1 MTSPILSRSRTFSSD
16 ERGVVAILFG
26 LSVMVLVLLIG
37 IAVDQARVY
46 HSTSKLA
53 AAADAAALAAGRA
66 MLDGNFTDAEIAAI
80 GEKFFSENLSANRDF
95 TDVHG
100 VRVIPNQMESTIRVE
115 IDADVPMTFT
125 RVAGFNAV
133 ATPTNSLTSFEPADL
148 ELGMALDITG
158 SMEGQKLEDLKAAAK
173 DLIEVLLPGGDQ
185 PNKVRIGL
193 APYSAS
199 IRLGSYA
206 STVSNG
212 ASRDGC
218 VRERTGASANTDDE
232 PASGAYYRAGRSSDI
247 DPTQGSQDYFC
258 PAAAI
263 VPLTDDKDA
272 LNRSIDGYVAS
283 GATAGHIGAQWA
295 WNLISPNYKRIW
307 PTSSEPV
314 AYNDGKTTKA
324 VILMTDG
331 IFNMSY
337 ANGRAS
343 DQALAIC
350 GGLGAPTKNVKVY
363 TVAFDAPA
371 FAKTLLEDCAEA
383 AGGEFFDATD
393 GEALRSAFL
402 SIAKNLNDLRL
413 TQ

>member
-133 ATPTNSLTSFEPADL
+133 STPTNSITSFEPADL

-158 SMEGQKLEDLKAAAK
+158 SMAGRKLDDLKDAAK
-173 DLIEVLLPGGDQ
+173 DLIEVLLPGGEQ

-193 APYSAS
+193 APYAAS
-199 IRLGSYA
+199 VQLGPYA
-206 STVSNG
+206 DATSGG

-218 VRERTGASANTDDE
+218 VRERTGASPYSDATPDTG
-232 PASGAYYRAGRSSDI
+232 SYYAAGGRPIDI
-247 DPTQGSQDYFC
+247 DATEGRQGYAC
-258 PAAAI
+258 PSSPI
-263 VPLTDDKDA
+263 VPLTEDKDA
-272 LNRSIDGYVAS
+272 LTRSIDSYDAR

-295 WNLISPNYKRIW
+295 WNLVSPNFKTVW
-307 PTSSEPV
+307 PAASEPV
-314 AYNDGKTTKA
+314 AYDDGKTTKA

-331 IFNMSY
+331 IFNISY
-337 ANGRAS
+337 ANDRSAA
-343 DQALAIC
+343 QALSIC
-350 GGLGAPTKNVKVY
+350 SALGANNVKVY
-363 TVAFDAPA
+363 TVAFEAPTS
-371 FAKTLLEDCAEA
+371 AKTLLEDCAEA

>member
-1 MTSPILSRSRTFSSD
+1 MTSPIPSRSRTFASD
-16 ERGVVAILFG
+16 EHGVVAVLFG
-26 LSVMVLVLLIG
+26 LSVMVLMLIVG

-66 MLDGNFTDAEIAAI
+66 MLEGNFTDAEIAEI
-80 GEKFFSENLSANRDF
+80 GEKFFSENLSSNRDF
-95 TDVHG
+95 TDIRG
-100 VRVIPNQMESTIRVE
+100 VRVIPNQTASTIRVE

-125 RVAGFNAV
+125 RVAGFDAV
-133 ATPTNSLTSFEPADL
+133 STPAYSITSFEPADL
-148 ELGMALDITG
+148 ELGMALDVTG
-158 SMEGQKLEDLKAAAK
+158 SMGGRKLNDLKAAAK
-173 DLIEVLLPGGDQ
+173 DLIEVLLPAGDQ

-199 IRLGSYA
+199 VQLGPYA
-206 STVSNG
+206 DAASGG

-218 VRERTGASANTDDE
+218 VRERTGASAYSDST
-232 PASGAYYRAGRSSDI
+232 PAVGAYYAAGRASDI
-247 DPTQGSQDYFC
+247 DATEGWQGYSC
-258 PAAAI
+258 PSSPV

-272 LNRSIDGYVAS
+272 LTRSIDSYSAS

-295 WNLISPNYKRIW
+295 WNLVSPNFKTVW
-307 PTSSEPV
+307 PTASEPV
-314 AYNDGKTTKA
+314 AYDDGKTTKA

-331 IFNMSY
+331 IFNISY
-337 ANGRAS
+337 ANGRSAA
-343 DQALAIC
+343 QALAVC
-350 GGLGAPTKNVKVY
+350 GALGTNNVKVY
-363 TVAFDAPA
+363 TVAFEAPTS
-371 FAKTLLEDCAEA
+371 AKTLLEDCAEA

-393 GEALRSAFL
+393 GEALRTAFL